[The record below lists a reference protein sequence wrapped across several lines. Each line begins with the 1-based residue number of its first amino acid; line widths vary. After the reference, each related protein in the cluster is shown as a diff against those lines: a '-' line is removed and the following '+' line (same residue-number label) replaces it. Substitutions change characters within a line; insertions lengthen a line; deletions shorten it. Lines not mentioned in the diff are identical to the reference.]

1 MDTPTPALNSNDLP
15 PLQIMES
22 FPGGLLNPHAVRH
35 NITLRID
42 YEWAREDVV
51 TIHCAGTP
59 GFGSYTSPRI
69 PIGGFARPFQ
79 THIDTRLVT
88 FNLGHTVV
96 FTYTVYRG
104 TAEFV
109 SQALAL
115 YVAPI
120 NLFELPRPFI
130 RQADNDGQGFELLV
144 SDLDEFTLRINAWLL
159 GTRGQCFWLTAKGTN
174 ADGSDFEASYWR
186 APVNVVDEDFQRY
199 GFFEQ
204 NFPAAPLKA
213 LKNGSVL
220 TLKFMAGLQGS
231 EDPSLAQAFAHR
243 NYIIRTG
250 SAVTPRILSV
260 RDRDG
265 EVADGANT
273 RYTDVTLSGS
283 ASGKLTVLD
292 GTTPIGMVS
301 PVDGN
306 WTHGAAGL
314 NPGLHEFTVRLADGS
329 ASASTPWR
337 INVVIQSLPLM
348 IVEAPDNINLDPLS
362 AVTTLTASLDYD
374 LQPTDM
380 VSVTVTAA
388 DGTLPAG
395 SLTTTAVEA
404 GTTRPIRITLPPRL
418 VAFSIGKIMQVS
430 FTYTRGASAPVT
442 SEPLRLNVLP
452 IARDRLPAPV
462 ITQANGTDILDLKD
476 VQSGGRMLFGTWP
489 HISVNQSVWLRFE
502 GQSALGPHNLQMWI
516 GTSHMVHRSWITNSA
531 YSPSVSADYLRLL
544 IDGSRLF
551 IYFSVNLD
559 KVANPDTATVFQ
571 TREYAI
577 RAVP

>member
-51 TIHCAGTP
+51 TIHCAETS
-59 GFGSYTSPRI
+59 GFGSYTSPPI

-120 NLFELPRPFI
+120 NLFDLPRPFI
-130 RQADNDGQGFELLV
+130 RQADNDGQGIELPV

-159 GTRGQCFWLTAKGTN
+159 GAREQYFWLTANGTN
-174 ADGSDFEASYWR
+174 ADDTDFEASYWR
-186 APVNVVDEDFQRY
+186 APVNVVDEDFQCY

-204 NFPAAPLKA
+204 NFPAAPLQA

-231 EDPSLAQAFAHR
+231 DEPSLAQAFAHR

-273 RYTDVTLSGS
+273 RYANVTLSGS
-283 ASGKLTVLD
+283 ASGELTVLD
-292 GTTPIGMVS
+292 GTTPIGTAS

-306 WTHGAAGL
+306 WTHGAPGL
-314 NPGLHEFTVRLADGS
+314 NPGPHAFTVRLADGS
-329 ASASTPWR
+329 GSPSSPRR
-337 INVVIQSLPLM
+337 INVVLSDLSLR
-348 IVEAPDNINLDPLS
+348 IVEAPDDTRLDPLNALTS
-362 AVTTLTASLDYD
+362 LTAELVYD
-374 LQPTDM
+374 HLPTDM

-388 DGTLPAG
+388 DGTPPAG
-395 SLTTTAVEA
+395 SHTTTPVAA
-404 GTTRPIRITLPPRL
+404 GNTRPIRITLPVSL
-418 VAFSIGKIMQVS
+418 VAFSVGKTMEVTFS
-430 FTYTRGASAPVT
+430 YTRGGAAPVP
-442 SEPLRLNVLP
+442 SLPLRLNVLP
-452 IARDRLPAPV
+452 IALERLVAPV
-462 ITQANGTDILDLKD
+462 ITQANGDILDLKD
-476 VQSGGRMLFGTWP
+476 IQSGANLEFGVWP
-489 HISVNQSVWLRFE
+489 LIAVSQRLSCDFAGE
-502 GQSALGPHNLQMWI
+502 SDTGPHNLRMW
-516 GTSHMVHRSWITNSA
+516 TATVNMVHRAWITNGRFG
-531 YSPSVSADYLRLL
+531 PNVSVDYLRLL
-544 IDGSRLF
+544 KHGSKLVIRF
-551 IYFSVNLD
+551 RVNLD
-559 KVANPDTATVFQ
+559 QATDPNTQTVFQ
-571 TREYAI
+571 TREYTINAT
-577 RAVP
+577 P